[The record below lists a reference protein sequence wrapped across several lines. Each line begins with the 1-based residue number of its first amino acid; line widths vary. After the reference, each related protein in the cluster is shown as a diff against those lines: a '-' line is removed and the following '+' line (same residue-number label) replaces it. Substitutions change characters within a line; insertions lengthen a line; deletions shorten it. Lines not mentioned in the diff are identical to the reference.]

1 MSVHLIQFGRDGKK
15 YMIPVKKQADYKI
28 IRDSERNK
36 RAKKKDMV
44 QFNYSCLPN
53 PDNSLK
59 GATRLSNSVGM
70 DVDFDP
76 KSPDYEEKMQSAPE
90 LILSKKEELGLLMLE
105 RSANKGYHLAFR
117 RHLDKTQE
125 ENLRWAS
132 DLLGVEYDKG
142 AKDITRVFFTPP
154 SDHIL
159 YLSDELFDNGEC
171 EQTTV
176 NPQPTTINP
185 PQPVIETTKQQDNQ
199 TTKQQDS
206 EPCTPATL
214 FAFDLCTQ
222 EAGLQPDSIDAHGT
236 RHSNLMAILSVG
248 LPKLVS
254 RAQLESAVRERM
266 PSYANEE
273 ECRKLIDY
281 FYENYTADKGYM
293 TVTLREINA
302 KAQQMAREQA
312 ERERQAKQGKTDDE
326 TMAELTQEWDPPQ
339 LPKKLPELL
348 DLLVGNYDSRFREML
363 LMSALPVLSAHA
375 SHFRAVYLNGK
386 MIGPQQY
393 VAVIGSSGSGKG
405 NCTDLFRE
413 MVKHTLQDN
422 DSKEWEK
429 VKENAELRDKQANA
443 KVRPPKYHPKLRLF
457 ETTSKSSI
465 LELQTN
471 LGANG
476 MLLGQF
482 SEVDGLSSSS
492 RAAYSDISVL
502 LRKGWDGDM
511 HRQFYMSD
519 STCNTYTQMSISLLM
534 AGTPKA
540 MLERMFGESNCEG
553 GLMQRCIPVLV
564 PKAERTF
571 RPPVMNHLEDEAKA
585 ERDKLML
592 QLYNKDLACGEDTVL
607 LQLPRTRRMIGQW
620 FDSLEQRYNDGQLTE
635 AEADLSH
642 RCGEF
647 MMRAAIPLVALYGK
661 ETNAI
666 VDFARWVGETAHYNM
681 CRIFGQRVQNNIL
694 DSEELVNAKI
704 DHRKTAEP
712 LLSQLPETFTVKQ
725 FQDVRVKNGQSAN
738 VRALLARYCNNGK
751 LKRLKNGVFQKI

>member
-15 YMIPVKKQADYKI
+15 YMVPVRKQADYKI

-36 RAKKKDMV
+36 RAEKKDMV

-76 KSPDYEEKMQSAPE
+76 KSPDYEQKMTDAPN
-90 LILSKKEELGLLMLE
+90 LILSKKDELGLLMLE
-105 RSANKGYHLAFR
+105 RSANKGYHLVFR
-117 RHLDKTQE
+117 RHPEMSQE

-132 DLLGVEYDKG
+132 QLLGVEFDKG

-159 YLSDELFDNGEC
+159 FLSDELFDNSEC
-171 EQTTV
+171 NAPAPQQPTTD
-176 NPQPTTINP
+176 NPQPPVTIQQPTT
-185 PQPVIETTKQQDNQ
+185 DNQ
-199 TTKQQDS
+199 QPTTAY
-206 EPCTPATL
+206 EECTATTRH
-214 FAFDLCTQ
+214 AFDLCVEQ
-222 EAGLQPDSIDAHGT
+222 AGLTVESLDVKGS

-254 RAQLESAVRERM
+254 RPQLESAVRERM
-266 PSYANEE
+266 PSYAQDD
-273 ECRKLIDY
+273 ECQKLIDY
-281 FYENYTADKGYM
+281 FYTNYTADKGYM
-293 TVTLREINA
+293 TVSLREINA
-302 KAQQMAREQA
+302 KAQRLAAQEA
-312 ERERQAKQGKTDDE
+312 KTDDE
-326 TMAELTQEWDPPQ
+326 TMEALTQEWDPPR
-339 LPKKLPELL
+339 LPDKLPRLL
-348 DLLVGNYDSRFREML
+348 ELLVGNYDKRFREML
-363 LMSALPVLSAHA
+363 LLSALPVLSAHA
-375 SHFRAVYLNGK
+375 SHYRSVYLNGK

-413 MVKHTLQDN
+413 MTKHTLQDN

-471 LGANG
+471 LGGNG

-519 STCNTYTQMSISLLM
+519 ATCNTYTQMSISLLM

-553 GLMQRCIPVLV
+553 GLMQRTIPVLV

-571 RPPVMNHLEDEAKA
+571 RPPVMNHLEGEELA
-585 ERDKLML
+585 ERDALLL
-592 QLYNKDLACGEDTVL
+592 QLYQQDLALGDDTKL
-607 LQLPRTRRMIGQW
+607 LQLPRTRRAIGSW
-620 FDSLEQRYNDGQLTE
+620 FDELEQRYNDGQLTE

-661 ETNAI
+661 ETTEI
-666 VDFARWVGETAHYNM
+666 VNFVRWVGETAHYNM
-681 CRIFGQRVQNNIL
+681 CRIFGQRVQNNIV
-694 DSEELVNAKI
+694 DSEQLINAKT
-704 DHRKTAEP
+704 DGRKTAEP
-712 LLSQLPETFTVKQ
+712 ILDKLPEIFTVKQ
-725 FQDVRVKNGQSAN
+725 IKDERVKAGQSAN
-738 VRALLARYCNNGK
+738 VKCLLHYYCQNNK
-751 LKRLKNGVFQKI
+751 IRRVSKGVYQKVLVL

>member
-15 YMIPVKKQADYKI
+15 YMVPVRKQADYKI

-36 RAKKKDMV
+36 RAEKKDMV

-76 KSPDYEEKMQSAPE
+76 KSPDYEQKMTDAPN
-90 LILSKKEELGLLMLE
+90 LILSKKDELGLLMLE
-105 RSANKGYHLAFR
+105 RSANKGYHLVFR
-117 RHLDKTQE
+117 RHPEMSQE

-132 DLLGVEYDKG
+132 QLLGVEFDKG

-159 YLSDELFDNGEC
+159 FLSDELFDNSEC
-171 EQTTV
+171 NAPAPQQPTTDNPQPPV
-176 NPQPTTINP
+176 TIQQPTTDNPQPTTAY
-185 PQPVIETTKQQDNQ
+185 EECTATTRH
-199 TTKQQDS
+199 
-206 EPCTPATL
+206 
-214 FAFDLCTQ
+214 AFDLCVEQ
-222 EAGLQPDSIDAHGT
+222 AGLTVESLDVKGS

-254 RAQLESAVRERM
+254 RPQLESAVRERM
-266 PSYANEE
+266 PSYAQDD
-273 ECRKLIDY
+273 ECQKLIDY
-281 FYENYTADKGYM
+281 FYTNYTADKGYM
-293 TVTLREINA
+293 TVSLREINA
-302 KAQQMAREQA
+302 KAQRLAAQEA
-312 ERERQAKQGKTDDE
+312 KTDDE
-326 TMAELTQEWDPPQ
+326 TMEALTQEWDPPR
-339 LPKKLPELL
+339 LPDKLPRLL
-348 DLLVGNYDSRFREML
+348 ELLVGNYDKRFREML
-363 LMSALPVLSAHA
+363 LLSALPVLSAHA
-375 SHFRAVYLNGK
+375 SHYRSVYLNGK

-413 MVKHTLQDN
+413 MTKHTLQDN

-471 LGANG
+471 LGGNG

-519 STCNTYTQMSISLLM
+519 ATCNTYTQMSISLLM

-553 GLMQRCIPVLV
+553 GLMQRTIPVLV

-571 RPPVMNHLEDEAKA
+571 RPPVMNHLEGEELA
-585 ERDKLML
+585 ERDALLL
-592 QLYNKDLACGEDTVL
+592 QLYQQDLALGDDTKL
-607 LQLPRTRRMIGQW
+607 LQLPRTRRAIGSW
-620 FDSLEQRYNDGQLTE
+620 FDELEQRYNDGQLTE

-661 ETNAI
+661 ETTEI
-666 VDFARWVGETAHYNM
+666 VNFVRWVGETAHYNM
-681 CRIFGQRVQNNIL
+681 CRIFGQRVQNNIV
-694 DSEELVNAKI
+694 DSEQLINAKT
-704 DHRKTAEP
+704 DGRKTAEP
-712 LLSQLPETFTVKQ
+712 ILDKLPEIFTVKQ
-725 FQDVRVKNGQSAN
+725 IKDERVKAGQSAN
-738 VRALLARYCNNGK
+738 VKCLLHYYCQNNK
-751 LKRLKNGVFQKI
+751 IRRVSKGVYQKVLVL

>member
-15 YMIPVKKQADYKI
+15 YMVPVRKQADYKI

-36 RAKKKDMV
+36 RAEKKDMV

-76 KSPDYEEKMQSAPE
+76 KSPDYEEKMKSVPD
-90 LILSKKEELGLLMLE
+90 LILAKKDELGLLMLE

-117 RHLDKTQE
+117 RHPEMTQE

-132 DLLGVEYDKG
+132 QLLGVEFDKG

-154 SDHIL
+154 SDHLL
-159 YLSDELFDNGEC
+159 YINDALFDNSEC
-171 EQTTV
+171 DAPAPQQPTTDNPQPITHNQQPTTD
-176 NPQPTTINP
+176 NPQPTTAY
-185 PQPVIETTKQQDNQ
+185 EECTATTRH
-199 TTKQQDS
+199 
-206 EPCTPATL
+206 
-214 FAFDLCTQ
+214 AFDLCVEQ
-222 EAGLQPDSIDAHGT
+222 AGLTVEALDAKGS

-254 RAQLESAVRERM
+254 RPQLESVVRERM
-266 PSYANEE
+266 PSYGNEE
-273 ECRKLIDY
+273 ECKKLIDY
-281 FYENYTADKGYM
+281 FYTNYTADKGYM
-293 TVTLREINA
+293 TISLREINA
-302 KAQQMAREQA
+302 KAQQLAAQEA
-312 ERERQAKQGKTDDE
+312 KTDDE
-326 TMAELTQEWDPPQ
+326 TMEALTQEWDPPR
-339 LPKKLPELL
+339 LPDKLPRLL
-348 DLLVGNYDSRFREML
+348 ELLVGNYDKRFREML
-363 LMSALPVLSAHA
+363 LLSALPVLSAHA
-375 SHFRAVYLNGK
+375 SHYRSVYLNGK

-413 MVKHTLQDN
+413 MTKHTLQDN

-471 LGANG
+471 LGGNG

-553 GLMQRCIPVLV
+553 GLMQRTIPVLV

-571 RPPVMNHLEDEAKA
+571 RPPVMNHLEGEELA
-585 ERDKLML
+585 ERDALLL
-592 QLYNKDLACGEDTVL
+592 QLYQQDLALGDDTKL
-607 LQLPRTRRMIGQW
+607 LQLPRTRRAIGSW
-620 FDSLEQRYNDGQLTE
+620 FDELEQRYNDGQLTE

-661 ETNAI
+661 ETNEI
-666 VDFARWVGETAHYNM
+666 VNFARWVGETAHYNM
-681 CRIFGQRVQNNIL
+681 CRIFGQRVMNNIL

-712 LLSQLPETFTVKQ
+712 LLDQLPQTFTIKQLQEVRVKAGQSPTVKQ
-725 FQDVRVKNGQSAN
+725 
-738 VRALLARYCNNGK
+738 LLSRYCHSGK
-751 LKRLKNGVFQKI
+751 LKKISRGVYQKS

>member
-15 YMIPVKKQADYKI
+15 YMVPVRKQADYKI

-36 RAKKKDMV
+36 RAEKKDMV

-76 KSPDYEEKMQSAPE
+76 KSPDYEEKMKSVPD
-90 LILSKKEELGLLMLE
+90 LILAKKDELGLLMLE

-117 RHLDKTQE
+117 RHPEMTQE

-132 DLLGVEYDKG
+132 QLLGVEFDKG

-154 SDHIL
+154 SDHLL
-159 YLSDELFDNGEC
+159 YINDALFDNSEC
-171 EQTTV
+171 DAPAPQQPTAD
-176 NPQPTTINP
+176 NPQPPVTIQ
-185 PQPVIETTKQQDNQ
+185 QPITDNQ
-199 TTKQQDS
+199 QPTTAY
-206 EPCTPATL
+206 EECTATTRH
-214 FAFDLCTQ
+214 AFDLCVEQ
-222 EAGLQPDSIDAHGT
+222 AGLTVDALDAKGS

-254 RAQLESAVRERM
+254 RPQLESVVRERM
-266 PSYANEE
+266 PSYGNEE
-273 ECRKLIDY
+273 ECKKLIDY
-281 FYENYTADKGYM
+281 FYTNYTADKGYM
-293 TVTLREINA
+293 TISLREINA
-302 KAQQMAREQA
+302 KAQQLAAQEA
-312 ERERQAKQGKTDDE
+312 KTDDE
-326 TMAELTQEWDPPQ
+326 TMEALTQEWDPPR
-339 LPKKLPELL
+339 LPDKLPRLL
-348 DLLVGNYDSRFREML
+348 ELLVGNYDRRFREML

-375 SHFRAVYLNGK
+375 SHYRSVYLNGK

-393 VAVIGSSGSGKG
+393 VAVIGASGSGKG

-422 DSKEWEK
+422 DTKEWAK

-492 RAAYSDISVL
+492 RSAYSDISVL

-564 PKAERTF
+564 PKSERTF
-571 RPPVMNHLEDEAKA
+571 RPPVMNHLEGEELA
-585 ERDKLML
+585 ERDALLL
-592 QLYNKDLACGEDTVL
+592 QLYQQDLACGEDTKL
-607 LQLPRTRRMIGQW
+607 LQLPRTRRAIGSW
-620 FDSLEQRYNDGQLTE
+620 FDELEQRYNDGQLTE

-661 ETNAI
+661 ETNEI
-666 VDFARWVGETAHYNM
+666 VNFARWVGETAHYNM

-694 DSEELVNAKI
+694 DSEELINAKT

-712 LLSQLPETFTVKQ
+712 LLNQLPETFTVKQ
-725 FQDVRVKNGQSAN
+725 FQDVRIRAGQSAN
-738 VRALLARYCNNGK
+738 VRQLLALYCKNGK
-751 LKRLKNGVFQKI
+751 LKRISKGVYQRSNVKLSIDI

>member
-15 YMIPVKKQADYKI
+15 YMIPVRKQADYKI

-36 RAKKKDMV
+36 RAEKKDMV

-76 KSPDYEEKMQSAPE
+76 KSPDYEEKMKSVPD
-90 LILSKKEELGLLMLE
+90 LILAKKDELGLLMLE

-117 RHLDKTQE
+117 RHPEMTQE

-132 DLLGVEYDKG
+132 QLLGVEFDKG

-154 SDHIL
+154 SDHLL
-159 YLSDELFDNGEC
+159 YINDALFDNSEC
-171 EQTTV
+171 DAPAPQQPTTD
-176 NPQPTTINP
+176 NPQPPVTIQQSTT
-185 PQPVIETTKQQDNQ
+185 DNQ
-199 TTKQQDS
+199 QPSTAYEECTATTRH
-206 EPCTPATL
+206 
-214 FAFDLCTQ
+214 AFDLCVEQ
-222 EAGLQPDSIDAHGT
+222 AGLTVEALDVKGS

-254 RAQLESAVRERM
+254 RPQLESVVRERM
-266 PSYANEE
+266 PSYGNEE
-273 ECRKLIDY
+273 ECKKLIDY
-281 FYENYTADKGYM
+281 FYTNYTADKGYM
-293 TVTLREINA
+293 TISLREINA
-302 KAQQMAREQA
+302 KAQQLAAQEA
-312 ERERQAKQGKTDDE
+312 KTDDE
-326 TMAELTQEWDPPQ
+326 TMEALTQEWDPPR
-339 LPKKLPELL
+339 LPDKLPRLL
-348 DLLVGNYDSRFREML
+348 ELLVGNYDKRFREML

-375 SHFRAVYLNGK
+375 SHYRSVYLNGK

-393 VAVIGSSGSGKG
+393 VAVIGASGSGKG

-422 DSKEWEK
+422 DTKEWAK

-492 RAAYSDISVL
+492 RSAYSDISVL

-564 PKAERTF
+564 PKSERTF
-571 RPPVMNHLEDEAKA
+571 RPPVMNHLEGEELA
-585 ERDKLML
+585 ERDALLL
-592 QLYNKDLACGEDTVL
+592 QLYQQDLACGEDTKL
-607 LQLPRTRRMIGQW
+607 LQLPRTRRAIGSW
-620 FDSLEQRYNDGQLTE
+620 FDELEQRYNDGQLTE

-661 ETNAI
+661 ETNEI
-666 VDFARWVGETAHYNM
+666 VNFARWAGETAHYNM

-694 DSEELVNAKI
+694 DSEELINAKT

-712 LLSQLPETFTVKQ
+712 LLNQLPQTFTIKQ
-725 FQDVRVKNGQSAN
+725 FQEVRIQNGQSSE
-738 VRALLARYCNNGK
+738 VRNLLKDYCRK
-751 LKRLKNGVFQKI
+751 SKIQRVGRGIYRKCNM

>member
-15 YMIPVKKQADYKI
+15 YMVPVRKQADYKI

-36 RAKKKDMV
+36 RAEKKDMV

-76 KSPDYEEKMQSAPE
+76 KSPDYEEKMKSVPD
-90 LILSKKEELGLLMLE
+90 LILAKKDELGLLMLE

-117 RHLDKTQE
+117 RHPEMTQE

-132 DLLGVEYDKG
+132 QLLGVEFDKG

-154 SDHIL
+154 SDHLL
-159 YLSDELFDNGEC
+159 YIHDALFDNSEC
-171 EQTTV
+171 DASAPQQPTAD
-176 NPQPTTINP
+176 NPQPTTHNQ
-185 PQPVIETTKQQDNQ
+185 QPTTDNQ
-199 TTKQQDS
+199 QPTTAY
-206 EPCTPATL
+206 EECTATTRH
-214 FAFDLCTQ
+214 AFDLCVEQ
-222 EAGLQPDSIDAHGT
+222 AGLTVEALDAKGS

-254 RAQLESAVRERM
+254 RPQLESVVRERM
-266 PSYANEE
+266 PSYGNEE
-273 ECRKLIDY
+273 ECKKLIDY
-281 FYENYTADKGYM
+281 FYTNYTADKGYM
-293 TVTLREINA
+293 TISLREINA
-302 KAQQMAREQA
+302 KAQQLAAQEA
-312 ERERQAKQGKTDDE
+312 KTDDE
-326 TMAELTQEWDPPQ
+326 TMEALTQEWDPPR
-339 LPKKLPELL
+339 LPDKLPRLL
-348 DLLVGNYDSRFREML
+348 ELLVGNYDKRFREML

-375 SHFRAVYLNGK
+375 SHYRSVYLNGK

-393 VAVIGSSGSGKG
+393 VAVIGASGSGKG

-422 DSKEWEK
+422 DTKEWAK

-492 RAAYSDISVL
+492 RSAYSDISVL

-564 PKAERTF
+564 PKSERTF
-571 RPPVMNHLEDEAKA
+571 RPPVMNHLEGEELA
-585 ERDKLML
+585 ERDALLL
-592 QLYNKDLACGEDTVL
+592 QLYQQDLACGEDTKL
-607 LQLPRTRRMIGQW
+607 LQLPRTRRAIGSW
-620 FDSLEQRYNDGQLTE
+620 FDELEQRYNDGQLTE

-661 ETNAI
+661 ETNEI
-666 VDFARWVGETAHYNM
+666 VNFARWVGETAHYNM
-681 CRIFGQRVQNNIL
+681 CRIFGQRVMNNIL

-712 LLSQLPETFTVKQ
+712 ILDKMPQVFTSKQ
-725 FQDVRVKNGQSAN
+725 FQEARVKIGQSSN
-738 VRALLARYCNNGK
+738 VRTILSRYCASGK
-751 LKRLKNGVFQKI
+751 IKKVAKGVYEK

>member
-1 MSVHLIQFGRDGKK
+1 MSVHLIQYGSDGKK
-15 YMIPVKKQADYKI
+15 YMIPVKRQADYKI

-36 RAKKKDMV
+36 RAEKKDMV

-76 KSPDYEEKMQSAPE
+76 KSPDYQQKMNDAPN
-90 LILSKKEELGLLMLE
+90 LILAKQEELGLLMLE

-117 RHLDKTQE
+117 RHPEMSQE

-132 DLLGVEYDKG
+132 EVLGVEFDKG

-154 SDHIL
+154 SDRIL
-159 YLSDELFDNGEC
+159 YLSDELFDNSEC
-171 EQTTV
+171 NAPAPQQPTTD
-176 NPQPTTINP
+176 NPQPPVTIQQPTT
-185 PQPVIETTKQQDNQ
+185 DNQ
-199 TTKQQDS
+199 QPTTAC
-206 EPCTPATL
+206 EECTATTRH
-214 FAFDLCTQ
+214 AFDLCVEQ
-222 EAGLQPDSIDAHGT
+222 AGLTVEALDVKGS

-254 RAQLESAVRERM
+254 RPQLESAVRERM
-266 PSYANEE
+266 PSYAQEE
-273 ECRKLIDY
+273 ECRRLIDY
-281 FYENYTADKGYM
+281 FYDNYTADKGYM
-293 TVTLREINA
+293 TVSLREINA
-302 KAQQMAREQA
+302 KAQQLAAQEAR
-312 ERERQAKQGKTDDE
+312 TDDE
-326 TMAELTQEWDPPQ
+326 TMEALTQEWDPPQ
-339 LPKKLPELL
+339 LPGKLPRLL
-348 DLLVGNYDSRFREML
+348 ELLVGNYDKRFREML
-363 LMSALPVLSAHA
+363 LLSALPVLSAHA
-375 SHFRAVYLNGK
+375 SHYRCVYLNGK

-413 MVKHTLQDN
+413 MTKHTLQDN
-422 DSKEWEK
+422 DTKEWAK

-471 LGANG
+471 LGGNG

-492 RAAYSDISVL
+492 RSAYSDISVL

-540 MLERMFGESNCEG
+540 MLERMFSESNCEG

-571 RPPVMNHLEDEAKA
+571 RPPVMNHLEGEELA
-585 ERDKLML
+585 ERDALLL
-592 QLYNKDLACGEDTVL
+592 QLYQQDLALGDNTKL
-607 LQLPRTRRMIGQW
+607 LQLPRTRRAIGSW
-620 FDSLEQRYNDGQLTE
+620 FDELEQRYNDGQLTE

-661 ETNAI
+661 ETNEI
-666 VDFARWVGETAHYNM
+666 VAFARWVGETAHYNM

-694 DSEELVNAKI
+694 DSEELVNAKG

-712 LLSQLPETFTVKQ
+712 ILDKMPQVFTSKQ
-725 FQDVRVKNGQSAN
+725 FIDERIRSGQSKN
-738 VRALLARYCNNGK
+738 VRALLSRYCEVGK
-751 LKRLKNGVFQKI
+751 IKRIKNGVFQKL

>member
-15 YMIPVKKQADYKI
+15 YMVPVRKQADYKI

-36 RAKKKDMV
+36 RAEKKDMV

-76 KSPDYEEKMQSAPE
+76 KSPDYERKMNDAPI
-90 LILSKKEELGLLMLE
+90 LICAKKDELGLLMLE
-105 RSANKGYHLAFR
+105 RSANKGYHLVFR
-117 RHLDKTQE
+117 RHPEMSQE

-132 DLLGVEYDKG
+132 QLLGVEFDKG

-159 YLSDELFDNGEC
+159 YLSDELFDNSEC
-171 EQTTV
+171 NAPAPQQPTTD
-176 NPQPTTINP
+176 NPQPPVTIQQPTT
-185 PQPVIETTKQQDNQ
+185 DNQ
-199 TTKQQDS
+199 QPTTAY
-206 EPCTPATL
+206 EECTATTRH
-214 FAFDLCTQ
+214 AFDLCVEQ
-222 EAGLQPDSIDAHGT
+222 AGLTVESLDVKGS

-254 RAQLESAVRERM
+254 RPQLESAVRERM
-266 PSYANEE
+266 PSYAQDD
-273 ECRKLIDY
+273 ECQKLIDY
-281 FYENYTADKGYM
+281 FYTNYTADKGYM
-293 TVTLREINA
+293 TVSLRGINA
-302 KAQQMAREQA
+302 KAQRLAAQEA
-312 ERERQAKQGKTDDE
+312 KTDDE
-326 TMAELTQEWDPPQ
+326 TMEALTQEWDPPR
-339 LPKKLPELL
+339 LPDKLPRLL
-348 DLLVGNYDSRFREML
+348 ELLVGNYDKRFREML
-363 LMSALPVLSAHA
+363 LLSALPVLSAHA
-375 SHFRAVYLNGK
+375 SHYRSVYLNGK

-413 MVKHTLQDN
+413 MTKHTLQDN

-471 LGANG
+471 LGGNG

-519 STCNTYTQMSISLLM
+519 ATCNTYTQMSISLLM

-553 GLMQRCIPVLV
+553 GLMQRTIPVLV

-571 RPPVMNHLEDEAKA
+571 RPPVMNHLEGEELV
-585 ERDKLML
+585 ERDALLL
-592 QLYNKDLACGEDTVL
+592 QLYQQDLALGDDTKL
-607 LQLPRTRRMIGQW
+607 LQLPRTRRAIGSW
-620 FDSLEQRYNDGQLTE
+620 FDELEQRYNDGQLTE

-661 ETNAI
+661 ETTEI
-666 VDFARWVGETAHYNM
+666 VNFVRWVGETAHYNM
-681 CRIFGQRVQNNIL
+681 CRIFGQRVQNNIV
-694 DSEELVNAKI
+694 DSEQLINAKT
-704 DHRKTAEP
+704 DGRKTAEP
-712 LLSQLPETFTVKQ
+712 ILDKLPEIFTVKQ
-725 FQDVRVKNGQSAN
+725 IKDERVKAGQSAN
-738 VRALLARYCNNGK
+738 VKCLLHYYCQNNK
-751 LKRLKNGVFQKI
+751 IRRVSKGVYQKVLVL

>member
-15 YMIPVKKQADYKI
+15 YMVPVRKQADYKI

-36 RAKKKDMV
+36 RAEKKDMV

-76 KSPDYEEKMQSAPE
+76 KSSDYEEKMKSVPD
-90 LILSKKEELGLLMLE
+90 LILAKKDELGLLMLE

-117 RHLDKTQE
+117 RHPEMTQE
-125 ENLRWAS
+125 ENLQWAS
-132 DLLGVEYDKG
+132 QLLGVEFDKG

-154 SDHIL
+154 SDHLL
-159 YLSDELFDNGEC
+159 YINDALFDNSEC
-171 EQTTV
+171 DASAPQQPTTD
-176 NPQPTTINP
+176 NPQPTTNNQQP
-185 PQPVIETTKQQDNQ
+185 TTDNPQPTTAYEECTA
-199 TTKQQDS
+199 TTRH
-206 EPCTPATL
+206 
-214 FAFDLCTQ
+214 AFDLCVEQ
-222 EAGLQPDSIDAHGT
+222 AGLSVESLDVKGS

-254 RAQLESAVRERM
+254 RPQLESAVRERM
-266 PSYANEE
+266 PSYAQDD
-273 ECRKLIDY
+273 ECHKLIDY
-281 FYENYTADKGYM
+281 FYTNYTADKGYM
-293 TVTLREINA
+293 TVSLREINA
-302 KAQQMAREQA
+302 KAQQLAAQEA
-312 ERERQAKQGKTDDE
+312 KTDDE
-326 TMAELTQEWDPPQ
+326 TMEALTQAWDPPQ
-339 LPKKLPELL
+339 LPDKLPRLL
-348 DLLVGNYDSRFREML
+348 ELLVGNYDKRFREML
-363 LMSALPVLSAHA
+363 LLSALPVLSAHA
-375 SHFRAVYLNGK
+375 SHYRSVYLNGK

-413 MVKHTLQDN
+413 MTKHTLQDN
-422 DSKEWEK
+422 DTKEWAK

-492 RAAYSDISVL
+492 RSAYSDISVL

-553 GLMQRCIPVLV
+553 GLMQRTIPVLV

-571 RPPVMNHLEDEAKA
+571 RPPVMNHLEGEELA
-585 ERDKLML
+585 ERDALLL
-592 QLYNKDLACGEDTVL
+592 QLYQQDLALGDDTKL
-607 LQLPRTRRMIGQW
+607 LQLPRTRRAIGSW
-620 FDSLEQRYNDGQLTE
+620 FDALEQRYNDGQLTE

-661 ETNAI
+661 ETTEI
-666 VDFARWVGETAHYNM
+666 VNFVRWVGETAHYNM
-681 CRIFGQRVQNNIL
+681 CRIFGQRVMNNIL

-712 LLSQLPETFTVKQ
+712 LLTCLPNVFTIKQ
-725 FQDVRVKNGQSAN
+725 FQDVRVKNGQSTN
-738 VRALLARYCNNGK
+738 VNFILHSYCQNNKIKRISRGVYQK
-751 LKRLKNGVFQKI
+751 L

>member
-1 MSVHLIQFGRDGKK
+1 MSVHLIQLGRDGKK
-15 YMIPVKKQADYKI
+15 YMVPVRKQADYKI

-36 RAKKKDMV
+36 RAEKKDMV

-76 KSPDYEEKMQSAPE
+76 KSPDYEEKMKSVPD
-90 LILSKKEELGLLMLE
+90 LILAKKDELGLLMLE

-117 RHLDKTQE
+117 RHPEMTQE

-132 DLLGVEYDKG
+132 QLLGVEFDKG

-154 SDHIL
+154 SDHLL
-159 YLSDELFDNGEC
+159 YIHDALFDNSEC
-171 EQTTV
+171 DAPAPQQPTAPNPQPPTN
-176 NPQPTTINP
+176 NPQPTTNNQ
-185 PQPVIETTKQQDNQ
+185 QPTTAYEECTS
-199 TTKQQDS
+199 TTRH
-206 EPCTPATL
+206 
-214 FAFDLCTQ
+214 AFDLCVEQ
-222 EAGLQPDSIDAHGT
+222 AGLTVEALDVKGS

-254 RAQLESAVRERM
+254 RPQLESVVRERM
-266 PSYANEE
+266 PSYGNEE
-273 ECRKLIDY
+273 ECKKLIDY
-281 FYENYTADKGYM
+281 FYTNYTADKGYM
-293 TVTLREINA
+293 TISLREINA
-302 KAQQMAREQA
+302 KAQQLAAQEA
-312 ERERQAKQGKTDDE
+312 KTDDE
-326 TMAELTQEWDPPQ
+326 TMEALTQEWDPPR
-339 LPKKLPELL
+339 LPDKLPRLL
-348 DLLVGNYDSRFREML
+348 ELLVGNYDKRFREML

-375 SHFRAVYLNGK
+375 SHYRSVYLNGK

-393 VAVIGSSGSGKG
+393 VAVIGASGSGKG

-422 DSKEWEK
+422 DTKEWAK

-492 RAAYSDISVL
+492 RSAYSDISVL

-564 PKAERTF
+564 PKSERTF
-571 RPPVMNHLEDEAKA
+571 RPPVMNHLEGEELA
-585 ERDKLML
+585 ERDALLL
-592 QLYNKDLACGEDTVL
+592 QLYQQDLACGEDTKL
-607 LQLPRTRRMIGQW
+607 LQLPRTRRAIGSW
-620 FDSLEQRYNDGQLTE
+620 FDELEQRYNDGQLTE

-661 ETNAI
+661 ETNEI
-666 VDFARWVGETAHYNM
+666 VNFARWVGETAHYNM

-712 LLSQLPETFTVKQ
+712 LLTCLPNVFTIKQL
-725 FQDVRVKNGQSAN
+725 QDVRVKNGQSSN
-738 VRALLARYCNNGK
+738 VKNILHVYCKQNK
-751 LKRLKNGVFQKI
+751 IKRIGRGVYQRLEVR